1 MVVCVNYESLT
12 LEYGG
17 NYMKNTW
24 KPTCG
29 GYIPSDNDNIVDMKT
44 IAQQL
49 NIKEFPFEIKD
60 SNGNQIYY
68 ENSDG
73 FWIKREFDSNG
84 NQIYSENSNGY
95 WCKRE
100 YDSKGNQIY
109 SEDSDGTIKDNRPKS
124 SCNGKV
130 VEIDGKK
137 YKLTE
142 LSEVTQ

>member
-1 MVVCVNYESLT
+1 
-12 LEYGG
+12 
-17 NYMKNTW
+17 MKNTW

-49 NIKEFPFEIKD
+49 NITEFPFIIKDKNGREIYYEDSDGYWAKREYD
-60 SNGNQIYY
+60 SNGNLIYY

-73 FWIKREFDSNG
+73 
-84 NQIYSENSNGY
+84 
-95 WCKRE
+95 
-100 YDSKGNQIY
+100 
-109 SEDSDGTIKDNRPKS
+109 TIIDNRPKS
-124 SCNGKV
+124 TCNGKV

-142 LSEVTQ
+142 LSEATQ